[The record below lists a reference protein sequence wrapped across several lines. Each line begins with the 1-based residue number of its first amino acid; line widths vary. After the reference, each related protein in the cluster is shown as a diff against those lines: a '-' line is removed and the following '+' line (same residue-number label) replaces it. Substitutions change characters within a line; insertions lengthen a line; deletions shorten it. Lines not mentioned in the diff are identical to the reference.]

1 LLSPLPPVSVG
12 NERVGNNT
20 GKPIADCAVKPEVF
34 MEEQR
39 LTEHKAKERSRNGK
53 LIKILSI
60 DGGGIRGV
68 IPAMMLQRIEEK
80 LNKPIAHVFDYI
92 AGTSTGGVISLLL
105 AKPQVGSTTEPMYS
119 AKDIVELYAE
129 HGRDMFRRSRGYQ
142 LQTLNGWLRNKYPEQ
157 SVNSTLQSY
166 LDRGERSTMEEALTN
181 VFLTSYD
188 IERRCHI
195 YLRSYDGS
203 DFYMSDAARATAA
216 APAYFPSVRITNKR
230 GDMTYHLIDGGL
242 VANNPSLMVLADAI
256 KLSDPGNKYLVV
268 SLGTGSYEEPIR
280 YQKARRR
287 GLFGW
292 APGILDV
299 MFDGVNGSVEEATSS
314 ILDGVNDFGDD
325 DFRNNRSLFFRF
337 QVHLGKTEGV
347 TMDEEK
353 RSFMTHLCH
362 TIERIDDP
370 KIRQASEFLREK
382 LMKEVVVGETEKF
395 ADDKLDNHDPK
406 NIQRLQKLTD
416 EMLAGKQDDFNNLL
430 EWLGGSDR
438 SMGYERA
445 GNGVKTI
452 GANA

>member
-1 LLSPLPPVSVG
+1 
-12 NERVGNNT
+12 
-20 GKPIADCAVKPEVF
+20 

-39 LTEHKAKERSRNGK
+39 LREQKAEGRPKNGK

-68 IPAMMLQRIEEK
+68 IPAMVLQRMEEK

-105 AKPQVGSTTEPMYS
+105 AKPQVGSETEPMYS
-119 AKDIVELYAE
+119 AKDIVELYAD

-142 LQTLNGWLRNKYPEQ
+142 VQTLNGWLRNKYPEQ
-157 SVNSTLQSY
+157 SVNATLQSY
-166 LDRGERSTMEEALTN
+166 LDRGERHTMNDALTK

-188 IERRCHI
+188 IERRCHV
-195 YLRSYDGS
+195 YLRSYNYS
-203 DFYMSDAARATAA
+203 SRDFYMSDAARATAA
-216 APAYFPSVRITNKR
+216 APAYFPSVRITNTR
-230 GDMTYHLIDGGL
+230 GDLTYHLIDGGL

-256 KLSDPGNKYLVV
+256 RRNDPGNKYLVV

-299 MFDGVNGSVEEATSS
+299 MFDGVNGAVEEATSY

-325 DFRNNRSLFFRF
+325 DFRDNCSMFFRF
-337 QVHLGKTEGV
+337 QVHLGRTEGV
-347 TMDEEK
+347 MMDEEK
-353 RSFMTHLCH
+353 RSLMAHLCH
-362 TIERIDDP
+362 GLEEIDHP
-370 KIRQASEFLREK
+370 KIRQACEFLREELK
-382 LMKEVVVGETEKF
+382 KEGVAGETKKY
-395 ADDKLDNHDPK
+395 ADDKLDNHDPQ
-406 NIQRLQKLTD
+406 NILTLQKLTD
-416 EMLAGKQDDFNNLL
+416 EMLGEKQEEFEDLL
-430 EWLGGSDR
+430 GWLSGSDR
-438 SMGYERA
+438 LMGYGRV
-445 GNGVKTI
+445 GNGVKTF